1 MLCIGA
7 GRGIGKGVALVL
19 AEAGAHVAVA
29 SATLENAR
37 KVAEGVDQLGRQTAA
52 FAVDATDEE
61 SMTALVVGVKATF
74 GEIDVLVNCVGDSIR
89 GRSSLF
95 RTGRRVR
102 CHSTDWKHVV
112 DLNLTHAYLG
122 ARTFGPGLI
131 ARRSGVM
138 INISTY
144 VQSRGRVASAAYNAG
159 KAALNQLTRDL
170 AVEWAPYGVRINAI
184 GPGVFP
190 DPEQREPDQLEKDRE
205 ELAARVPLGREGY
218 MRDVGLLAVYL
229 AQMRRPTS
237 PGRFTSLTE
246 ASDWSS
252 ANASHES
259 HNR

>member
-1 MLCIGA
+1 VLNEFNLEGRRVLCIGA

-37 KVAEGVDQLGRQTAA
+37 KVAEGVDQLGRQTTAS
-52 FAVDATDEE
+52 AVDATDEE
-61 SMTALVVGVKATF
+61 SMRALVVGVKATF

-89 GRSSLF
+89 RPLIPLPNGPEGEMPF
-95 RTGRRVR
+95 A
-102 CHSTDWKHVV
+102 DWKHVV

-122 ARTFGPGLI
+122 ARAFGPGLI

-144 VQSRGRVASAAYNAG
+144 VQSRGRLASAAYNAG

-170 AVEWAPYGVRINAI
+170 AVEWAPYGVRVNAI

-190 DPEQREPDQLEKDRE
+190 DPEQREPEQLEKDRQ

-218 MRDVGLLAVYL
+218 LRDVGLLAVYL
-229 AQMRRPTS
+229 AS
-237 PGRFTSLTE
+237 D
-246 ASDWSS
+246 ASSYVTGQVYVIDGGLGLV
-252 ANASHES
+252 
-259 HNR
+259 